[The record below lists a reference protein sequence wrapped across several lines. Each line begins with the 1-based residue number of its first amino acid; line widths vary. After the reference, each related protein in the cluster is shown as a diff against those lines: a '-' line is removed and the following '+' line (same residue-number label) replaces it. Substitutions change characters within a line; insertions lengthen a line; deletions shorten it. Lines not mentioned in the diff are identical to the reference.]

1 MNESNNICEI
11 AGQDATKVFY
21 GLHRQEVLQRPQYK
35 RLQIGTIIGEEESI
49 KPLAPGELSAVPY
62 AEPTWLSEGFS
73 SPYYSDGHRKFQKAV
88 REFVMEVIYPEA
100 VACEENGKRVSQ
112 EVVDKMA

>member
-1 MNESNNICEI
+1 MNESSNICGI

-73 SPYYSDGHRKFQKAV
+73 AHIIVMATGSSRKPFGNLLWRSFTQKL
-88 REFVMEVIYPEA
+88 
-100 VACEENGKRVSQ
+100 
-112 EVVDKMA
+112 